1 MKLSITTLALL
12 LVTVTPAVHS
22 KDTTSDAAGNSSVLH
37 AALSKKENASPPDQM
52 YRKLFHEKLYH
63 MYAHEDGPLENV
75 LSAKCFNA
83 YLDIGLAR
91 YENYLLGSL
100 VGGQQEFA
108 GGLPELPINQAK
120 QGYDEEDSLRKLNV
134 GMPENMIIEGHQG
147 LSAAAGVCSTYGGSP
162 RYLYGYA
169 KGTSLSNYGSTC
181 EDNIWNYDQR
191 IICAPND
198 GCTDQE
204 LVDTTVLID
213 SYILPFY
220 LSGMGGGLLDVQRR
234 DLRNLSADEE
244 EGVILAE
251 KMERMLQYCKQSDIE
266 VVPKSTKSNKAGKS
280 KSDKKTR
287 KRATRNLKRQ

>member
-12 LVTVTPAVHS
+12 LATVPPAVHS
-22 KDTTSDAAGNSSVLH
+22 KDTTSGAAGDSVLH
-37 AALSKKENASPPDQM
+37 AALSKKENASPPDQK

-120 QGYDEEDSLRKLNV
+120 QGYEEEDTLRKLNV

-147 LSAAAGVCSTYGGSP
+147 LSAAAGVCSTYGGTP

-169 KGTSLSNYGSTC
+169 KGTILSNYGSNTC

-198 GCTDQE
+198 GCTNQE

-220 LSGMGGGLLDVQRR
+220 LSGIGGGLLDVQRR

-251 KMERMLQYCKQSDIE
+251 KMESMLQYCKQSDIE

>member
-1 MKLSITTLALL
+1 M
-12 LVTVTPAVHS
+12 
-22 KDTTSDAAGNSSVLH
+22 
-37 AALSKKENASPPDQM
+37 
-52 YRKLFHEKLYH
+52 
-63 MYAHEDGPLENV
+63 
-75 LSAKCFNA
+75 
-83 YLDIGLAR
+83 
-91 YENYLLGSL
+91 
-100 VGGQQEFA
+100 
-108 GGLPELPINQAK
+108 
-120 QGYDEEDSLRKLNV
+120 
-134 GMPENMIIEGHQG
+134 
-147 LSAAAGVCSTYGGSP
+147 CSTYGGSP

-169 KGTSLSNYGSTC
+169 KGTILSNYGSNTC

-220 LSGMGGGLLDVQRR
+220 LSGMGGGLLSDVQRR

-244 EGVILAE
+244 EGEIAE

-280 KSDKKTR
+280 KSDKNKTR